1 MPEILLLA
9 IGSAFWPLLI
19 AVTVIAL
26 RFPNPPRLLSFFLA
40 GSLLTT
46 IAIGVAIVL
55 VLGDSSLVD
64 RSRPP
69 LDPILDF
76 TVGGLMLLV
85 AWVLARAQA
94 RVDAG
99 PPSPKPVNAGPSR
112 TERALERGAP
122 LAFVL
127 GIVLNV
133 LPGFLPIVALKDIA
147 ELGVGT
153 TEVVVI
159 VICFYLVMF
168 AFVEVPLVGYVIAPE
183 RTATLANRF
192 NAWVS
197 ANGRRLGSWLAA
209 AIGAYLIVRG
219 IVAVL

>member
-1 MPEILLLA
+1 MAEILLLA

-26 RFPNPPRLLSFFLA
+26 RCPNPPRLLSFFLA

-46 IAIGVAIVL
+46 ISLGVAIVV
-55 VLGDSSLVD
+55 VLGGSDLVD
-64 RSRPP
+64 RSHRPI
-69 LDPILDF
+69 DPILYF
-76 TVGGLMLLV
+76 VVGALMLIV

-94 RVDAG
+94 RVDAE
-99 PPSPKPVNAGPSR
+99 PRPEKPAPAGPSR

-147 ELGVGT
+147 ELNVST
-153 TEVVVI
+153 AEVVVI
-159 VICFYLVMF
+159 VTGFYLIMF
-168 AFVEVPLVGYVIAPE
+168 AFVEVPLVGYLFAPE
-183 RTATLANRF
+183 RTAALTNRF

-197 ANGRRLGSWLAA
+197 ANGRRLGSWVAA
-209 AIGAYLIVRG
+209 AIAAYLIVRG
-219 IVAVL
+219 VIALL